1 MMPLGS
7 QIKHHR
13 LRLGLTLEQLS
24 SLSGVELGTIS
35 ALEVRD
41 SCRSKFASAIA
52 RAFGMTVEELEGGA
66 PPVKSSATNE
76 PPSHYVLRR
85 TKKPE
90 LTTDEQQLLSG
101 YRAAGS
107 DVRRIM
113 LAAAREALHVF
124 PTRGENH
131 NH

>member
-1 MMPLGS
+1 MPLGS

-41 SCRSKFASAIA
+41 SSRSKFASAIA
-52 RAFGMTVEELEGGA
+52 RALGMSVEELEGGA
-66 PPVKSSATNE
+66 PPAKSSAANE
-76 PPSHYVLRR
+76 PSSPYAFRR
-85 TKKPE
+85 IRAPE
-90 LTTDEQQLLSG
+90 LTPDEEQLLGG
-101 YRAAGS
+101 YRAAGT

-113 LAAAREALHVF
+113 LAAAREALQVF
-124 PTRGENH
+124 LKRGENH